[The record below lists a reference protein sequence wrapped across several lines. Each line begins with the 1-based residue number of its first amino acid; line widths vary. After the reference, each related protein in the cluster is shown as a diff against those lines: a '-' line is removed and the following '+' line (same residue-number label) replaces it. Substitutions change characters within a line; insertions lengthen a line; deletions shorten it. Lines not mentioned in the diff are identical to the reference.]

1 MYLEPHQ
8 VVARLSIAKRLVVRA
23 EHLMGSGITTAKG
36 RDVGHRN
43 IELVELGGM
52 HPAYAPPIGGGYI
65 KVVFMVSI
73 CVFYK

>member
-1 MYLEPHQ
+1 
-8 VVARLSIAKRLVVRA
+8 
-23 EHLMGSGITTAKG
+23 MGSGITTAKG